1 MSSEKMYNPTLDTE
15 PSKPGPT
22 PTLKEEVRTNIG
34 RARKEKEKEMGST
47 ASSKTSKEWTFV
59 EIESNST

>member
-1 MSSEKMYNPTLDTE
+1 MILFYGSKEPEKHE
-15 PSKPGPT
+15 ERV
-22 PTLKEEVRTNIG
+22 KEEVRTNIG

>member
-1 MSSEKMYNPTLDTE
+1 MFLFHGSKE
-15 PSKPGPT
+15 PEIHEEGI
-22 PTLKEEVRTNIG
+22 KEEVRTNRG
-34 RARKEKEKEMGST
+34 RERKEKEKEIRST